1 MTDALH
7 QCRIC
12 GGPAAEVLSVPEMMY
27 GSGER
32 FDYFTCADCGCLQI
46 ADIPSDLARH
56 YPAQYYSLA
65 PEGGRRLSWR
75 RRLAARWE
83 AARQG
88 GPLAWLC
95 AKLRPNAELRLLR
108 DIGVTIDD
116 AVLDVG
122 CGRGDRVKM
131 LAEAGFH
138 RAEGIDAFLAGD
150 VTYGGRVIARPGRI
164 EDARGLYRLV
174 MFHHSL
180 EHMPDQ
186 TAVLARARE
195 LIGDNGRILVRVP
208 TSSSF
213 AWREYRENWVQL
225 DSPRHL
231 YLHSRESLR
240 LMAEQLGLRV
250 LRMDDDSSS
259 FQFWGSEQYRRG
271 IALTDPRGHG
281 KAHRLFDKAEMKA
294 FARRAEELNRKGEG
308 DQVSLVLA
316 PR

>member
-1 MTDALH
+1 M
-7 QCRIC
+7 CRLC
-12 GGPAAEVLSVPEMMY
+12 GGPAAETLSVPEMMY

-46 ADIPSDLARH
+46 AEIPSDLGRH

-65 PEGGRRLSWR
+65 PAGGHRMSWR

-83 AARQG
+83 AMRQG
-88 GPLAWLC
+88 GPLGWLC
-95 AKLRPNAELRLLR
+95 AALKPNLELRLLR
-108 DIGVTIDD
+108 EIGIGPDD
-116 AVLDVG
+116 AILDVG

-131 LAEAGFH
+131 LAEAGFRH
-138 RAEGIDAFLAGD
+138 AEGIDAFLAGE
-150 VTYGGRVIARPGRI
+150 VMFAGRVIARPGRI
-164 EDARGLYRLV
+164 EDVAGPYRLV

-186 TAVLARARE
+186 QAVLARARQ
-195 LIGDNGRILVRVP
+195 LIGDNGRIMIRVP
-208 TSSSF
+208 TCSSA

-225 DSPRHL
+225 DAPRHL

-240 LMAEQLGLRV
+240 RLAAQHGLRV
-250 LRMDDDSSS
+250 ERMDDDSGS

-281 KAHRLFDKAEMKA
+281 KAHHLFDKADMKA
-294 FARRAEELNRKGEG
+294 FTRRAEALNRTGEG

>member
-1 MTDALH
+1 M
-7 QCRIC
+7 CRLC
-12 GGPAAEVLSVPEMMY
+12 GGPVAEILSVPEMIY

-46 ADIPSDLARH
+46 AEIPSDLGRH

-65 PEGGRRLSWR
+65 PIGDRPMSWR
-75 RRLAARWE
+75 RRYAARWE

-88 GPLAWLC
+88 GLLGRLC
-95 AKLRPNAELRLLR
+95 AALKPNLELRLLR
-108 DIGVTIDD
+108 EIGIGPDD
-116 AVLDVG
+116 RILDVG

-131 LAEAGFH
+131 LVESGFH
-138 RAEGIDAFLAGD
+138 RAEGIDAFLAGE
-150 VTYGGRVIARPGRI
+150 VSFAGRIIARPGRI
-164 EDARGLYRLV
+164 EDAAGSYRLI

-186 TAVLARARE
+186 QAALAEAKR
-195 LIGDNGRILVRVP
+195 LIGNDGRILIRVP
-208 TSSSF
+208 TCSSA

-225 DSPRHL
+225 DAPRHL

-240 LMAEQLGLRV
+240 RLAAQQDLRV
-250 LRMDDDSSS
+250 ERMTDDSGS

-271 IALTDPRGHG
+271 IALIDPRGHG
-281 KAHRLFDKAEMKA
+281 KNHRLFNQTDMKA
-294 FARRAEELNRKGEG
+294 FARRAEALNRKGEG